1 MGYKHSEFMQE
12 EGLTK
17 WDLKQNFQTFIFKF
31 LFLFFLI
38 SRKVSSSK
46 FLTSIIQLSKAAVSW
61 FFVVIQLSKGAVSW
75 FFVVVGWLVWGF
87 CLFLWLFLQKL
98 KSSKRSNGFLSEDFL
113 LRRQTIFLV
122 NWSSEFLI
130 WGIKETNGIVFLLN
144 ISVRLLCFFSSFFQ
158 RYNRVL

>member
-46 FLTSIIQLSKAAVSW
+46 FLTSIIQLSKAAVS
-61 FFVVIQLSKGAVSW
+61 
-75 FFVVVGWLVWGF
+75 
-87 CLFLWLFLQKL
+87 
-98 KSSKRSNGFLSEDFL
+98 
-113 LRRQTIFLV
+113 
-122 NWSSEFLI
+122 
-130 WGIKETNGIVFLLN
+130 
-144 ISVRLLCFFSSFFQ
+144 
-158 RYNRVL
+158 